1 MGSKSVYDYIEKYS
15 LRPDEEVWV
24 LFWDIKPKW
33 KQSEQIFL
41 EIIDNNNREFA
52 TSNAIDLLT
61 KMLVIDHQQRITA
74 KQALK
79 HPYFKSMDTDYAA
92 YFGR

>member
-33 KQSEQIFL
+33 KQPEQIFL
-41 EIIDNNNREFA
+41 EIIDN
-52 TSNAIDLLT
+52 
-61 KMLVIDHQQRITA
+61 
-74 KQALK
+74 
-79 HPYFKSMDTDYAA
+79 
-92 YFGR
+92 